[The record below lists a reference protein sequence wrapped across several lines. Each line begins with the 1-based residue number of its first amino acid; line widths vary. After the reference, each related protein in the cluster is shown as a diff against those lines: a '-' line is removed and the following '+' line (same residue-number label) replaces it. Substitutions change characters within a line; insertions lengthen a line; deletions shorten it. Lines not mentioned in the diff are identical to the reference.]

1 MNYVTKTIQFKNN
14 DKINLKAKHILLC
27 GDKNYIKYCGVT
39 LTSIL
44 LSNKTNNFEF
54 HIFCD
59 EISDIDLDK
68 LKNTSEKFNA
78 TINIYYLNIELINKF
93 SKDMQGK
100 SHLSIAS
107 YFRFIAFGELA
118 KKINKVLYLDSDVL
132 VKGDIN
138 IFWNIDIKNIVA
150 IVIKDKFEGSHNKRL
165 NVDKYFNAGVILVNL
180 KEWNLNNYSQSCIK
194 MATEKVYEFLD
205 QDILNLVLNK
215 KTIYIDKK
223 YNYYYSLSRV
233 LDESKKPSKELLN
246 DNIVICHFCGA
257 SKPWHSWV
265 QCLDAVKKYNLVKNN
280 SAWSD
285 NKIINPFEMKHNKYK
300 YMHKFARLSKKEGN
314 YKKMLYWYFEYAV
327 NKIMN
332 K

>member
-1 MNYVTKTIQFKNN
+1 MNYITKTIQFKNK
-14 DKINLKAKHILLC
+14 DKTNLKTKHILLC

-44 LSNKTNNFEF
+44 LSNKENDFEF

-59 EISDIDLDK
+59 EISDTDLDK
-68 LKNTSEKFNA
+68 LRNTSEKFGT

-100 SHLSIAS
+100 EHISIAA
-107 YFRFIAFGELA
+107 YFRFIAFGLLN
-118 KKINKVLYLDSDVL
+118 KNIDKVLYLDSDIL
-132 VKGDIN
+132 VNGDIN
-138 IFWNIDIKNIVA
+138 IFWNQNMLNKTA
-150 IVIKDKFEGSHNKRL
+150 IVIEDAFGKKHAERL
-165 NVDKYFNAGVILVNL
+165 KVDKYFNSGVIFIDLR
-180 KEWNLNNYSQSCIK
+180 KWKSNNFSDICVQKAI
-194 MATEKVYEFLD
+194 EKVYEFLD

-215 KTIYIDKK
+215 ETIFIDKK
-223 YNYYYSLSRV
+223 YNYYYSLSRL
-233 LDESKKPSKELLN
+233 LDESEKPSKEILN
-246 DNIVICHFCGA
+246 ANIAICHFCGA

-265 QCLDAVKKYNLVKNN
+265 QCLDAVKKYNLVKDN

-285 NKIINPFEMKHNKYK
+285 NKIITPFEMKHNKYK
-300 YMHKFARLSKKEGN
+300 YMHKFARLYQKECN

-327 NKIMN
+327 NKIF